1 MPNGTA
7 KPLALVQGHRTKAEI
22 RLRSENEQALH
33 TSECCRPSKEVKE
46 DADALRYYKRLIKI
60 LSSVDLNE
68 AFYENVLNRYCLL
81 LAEQKKLVDEKE
93 KIQQTWQELDDK
105 KSEIEFLEYA
115 RLSSDFH
122 KMSISIERALAK
134 KRDQLLSI
142 EKENLLTIQGKMRA
156 IPKKVEKQ
164 EQSPM
169 AELMRRRSGG

>member
-1 MPNGTA
+1 MG
-7 KPLALVQGHRTKAEI
+7 
-22 RLRSENEQALH
+22 
-33 TSECCRPSKEVKE
+33 
-46 DADALRYYKRLIKI
+46 
-60 LSSVDLNE
+60 
-68 AFYENVLNRYCLL
+68 
-81 LAEQKKLVDEKE
+81 DEKE